1 MKILDA
7 QLTDSKAGQS
17 AGTSLEAHTCDRAV
31 DTNASSSSAG
41 VPGLAR
47 IMDMLFDGILV
58 VRDEV
63 VVEANQGFL
72 RMTGYGL
79 GEILGRHINDLKGWD
94 ELALNLA
101 AVPEGETTSFEAL
114 IPRKRS
120 LPVSATVRA
129 ARYFHGDSFA
139 LFAVIAGMTENEPAS
154 ATLLRSA
161 ERYRAIFESVQ
172 DLIFIKGKD
181 LRFSDVNPAMANAFG
196 LKPEEM
202 IGRTAEQIYGA
213 DAGAR
218 IREWNMRVLA
228 GESIEDE
235 HSVVIKGQR
244 LIFHDIRVPVRDTA
258 GNIVGICGISRN
270 VTEQRTPAQRSVIYS
285 GHYRSKAMVS
295 TVRLA
300 SQAAAKDSIV
310 LLQGESGS
318 GKDYLAKWIHEHSK
332 RSGGRFITINCANLP
347 HDLAESELFGHEA
360 GAFTGAISKK
370 RGLLELAEGG
380 TILLNEIG
388 ELSPSLQSKLLV
400 FLDSRSFHRIGGE
413 KTVRV
418 DARILVATHRNLE
431 EEVALGRFSKALFYR
446 LSVFPIVV
454 PPLRERIDDIPV
466 LAQELISL
474 IATEMNLLATPRL
487 HRESLKKLT
496 LYEWPGNVRELR
508 NVLEKGLILWQS
520 GRLSLDVPFSQTRNQ
535 DLQINIDLVPGHSM
549 HDLIR
554 DVSKRICNEAIKN
567 HSGNRSQAARSLGI
581 SRDSLYR
588 YIRDELPDNR
598 LL

>member
-1 MKILDA
+1 MEILDT

-17 AGTSLEAHTCDRAV
+17 AGTRMEGHTCDRVV
-31 DTNASSSSAG
+31 DTGASSSPAG
-41 VPGLAR
+41 APGLTR

-58 VRDEV
+58 LRDEV
-63 VVEANQGFL
+63 VLEANQGFL
-72 RMTGYGL
+72 RMTGYRL
-79 GEILGRHINDLKGWD
+79 GEIIGRHINDLKGWG
-94 ELALNLA
+94 ELASNLVS
-101 AVPEGETTSFEAL
+101 VPAGETNSFEAL
-114 IPRKRS
+114 IPRRRS
-120 LPVSATVRA
+120 LPVSATVRVG
-129 ARYFHGDSFA
+129 RGSDGDSSA
-139 LFAVIAGMTENEPAS
+139 LYVVIAGMTENEPAS

-202 IGRTAEQIYGA
+202 IGRTAEQIYGG
-213 DAGAR
+213 DVGAR

-270 VTEQRTPAQRSVIYS
+270 VTEQRAPTQRSVIYS

-295 TVRLA
+295 TVKLA

-318 GKDYLAKWIHEHSK
+318 GKDYLAKWIHEHSR

-360 GAFTGAISKK
+360 GAFTGAINKK

-454 PPLRERIDDIPV
+454 PPLRERIEDIPV

-508 NVLEKGLILWQS
+508 NVLEKGLILWQR

-535 DLQINIDLVPGHSM
+535 DLQINIDLVPGCSM

-554 DVSKRICNEAIKN
+554 DVSKRICNEAIKI
-567 HSGNRSQAARSLGI
+567 HGGNRSQAARSLGI

-588 YIRDELPDNR
+588 YIRDESTGNR
-598 LL
+598 LF

>member
-1 MKILDA
+1 MEMLDA
-7 QLTDSKAGQS
+7 QLTDSKTGPAV
-17 AGTSLEAHTCDRAV
+17 GTRMEAHPCDPAV
-31 DTNASSSSAG
+31 ETKASSTAHG
-41 VPGLAR
+41 DPGLAR
-47 IMDMLFDGILV
+47 ILDMLFDGILV
-58 VRDEV
+58 FRDEV
-63 VVEANQGFL
+63 LTEANQGFL
-72 RMTGYGL
+72 RMSGYGL

-94 ELALNLA
+94 ELASNLSL
-101 AVPEGETTSFEAL
+101 VPEGETTSFEAL

-129 ARYFHGDSFA
+129 TRHSHGDSSA
-139 LFAVIAGMTENEPAS
+139 LLAVIAGMTENEPAS

-213 DAGAR
+213 DVGAR

-235 HSVVIKGQR
+235 HLVIIKGQR

-270 VTEQRTPAQRSVIYS
+270 VTEQRAPSQRSVIYS

-332 RSGGRFITINCANLP
+332 RSGGRFITINCASLP

-454 PPLRERIDDIPV
+454 PPLRERIEDIPV

-474 IATEMNLLATPRL
+474 IAMEMNLLATPRL

-567 HSGNRSQAARSLGI
+567 HGGNRSQAARSLGI

-588 YIRDELPDNR
+588 YIRDELPGNR
-598 LL
+598 LF